1 MTKTNFF
8 LYKFYPPDGGGATD
22 AEVLGMQLRPL
33 LQQGVPEEGVEGSQE
48 RVQGGAVRSAGNP
61 RR

>member
-1 MTKTNFF
+1 MTKTFF
-8 LYKFYPPDGGGATD
+8 FFYKFYPLDGGGATD

-48 RVQGGAVRSAGNP
+48 RMQGGEVRPTGNP